1 MPSDTPLGRTC
12 SLSLQVLIINSFL
25 VGVGLGVCV
34 HFSELG
40 PVQAG
45 LNLSSLVHA
54 VTVSVS
60 SYVYELCCVWKML
73 FLWSYPPPLFLESF
87 CLLFCIDP

>member
-12 SLSLQVLIINSFL
+12 SLSQQVLIINSFL

-45 LNLSSLVHA
+45 LNLSSLVYM

-60 SYVYELCCVWKML
+60 PYMYKLCCVWKMV
-73 FLWSYPPPLFLESF
+73 FLWSCPHLCS
-87 CLLFCIDP
+87 